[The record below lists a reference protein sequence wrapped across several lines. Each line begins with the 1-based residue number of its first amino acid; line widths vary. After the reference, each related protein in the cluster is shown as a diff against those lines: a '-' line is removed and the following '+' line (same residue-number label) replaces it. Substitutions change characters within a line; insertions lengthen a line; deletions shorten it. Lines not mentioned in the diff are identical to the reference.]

1 VGAGLAEAGGSS
13 GVSERFPWAEAD
25 GAAHRKEEHEK
36 RQCDRPDE
44 RNEDV
49 PGRENDRKAH
59 VDDLPDQPDEQARQR
74 VAERDAEEPARKREG
89 DALGGEKGQ
98 LADSELEP
106 VVRDRRLDPVLRA
119 ERANRRR
126 DRPSIAFDDLGA
138 AVREHGTVDAGV
150 RAPP

>member
-1 VGAGLAEAGGSS
+1 
-13 GVSERFPWAEAD
+13 
-25 GAAHRKEEHEK
+25 
-36 RQCDRPDE
+36 
-44 RNEDV
+44 
-49 PGRENDRKAH
+49 
-59 VDDLPDQPDEQARQR
+59 LPDQPDEQARQR

-126 DRPSIAFDDLGA
+126 DRPSVAF
-138 AVREHGTVDAGV
+138 
-150 RAPP
+150 